1 MLRTFKRRKIFVATA
16 VVNNNRGNIPN
27 ARISSQESKHRF
39 LLSPALTCLVS
50 SSLFNSLG
58 VGKKMLHSEFAQY
71 VGLAV
76 IPGKFKGV
84 KVS

>member
-58 VGKKMLHSEFAQY
+58 VGKMLHSEFAQY